1 MDEQVAQLAKGR
13 GPTVEDIIRQ
23 EVLAST
29 PEDAQQRARIQQEL
43 AYRLSQPFQD
53 EPALRAKAR
62 QIATLSPQQQAEVA
76 AQAEATT
83 EAIFMPVA
91 KRLLQLHGL
100 DPATA
105 APEAVRA
112 ALAAPLTQQQQ
123 QELQQEFNAVSRAV
137 LQPMVTCV
145 LQDAGI
151 SEEPDSADEV
161 WKLAEQQL
169 RDWDLEPAPAHPAAV
184 AVPAAL
190 VGSLVTLAVTQLISW
205 FRRRRRQRRQQQQ
218 QENMELEDLSEGV
231 EA

>member
-13 GPTVEDIIRQ
+13 GPTAEDIIRK

-29 PEDAQQRARIQQEL
+29 PEDLQQRARIQQEL

-53 EPALRAKAR
+53 DPALQAKAR
-62 QIATLSPQQQAEVA
+62 QMAVLTPEQQAEVA

-105 APEAVRA
+105 APDAVRA
-112 ALAAPLTQQQQ
+112 ALAAPLTPQQQQ
-123 QELQQEFNAVSRAV
+123 VLQQEYEAVSRAV
-137 LQPMVTCV
+137 LQPMVTQV
-145 LQDAGI
+145 LQDAGMESELDS
-151 SEEPDSADEV
+151 SEEV
-161 WKLAEQQL
+161 WRRAEQQL
-169 RDWDLEPAPAHPAAV
+169 RDWDLEPAAAHPAAV

-190 VGSLVTLAVTQLISW
+190 LGSLVTIAVTQLIGW
-205 FRRRRRQRRQQQQ
+205 FRRRRQRRQQQQ
-218 QENMELEDLSEGV
+218 QQQEGVLEDLSEGV